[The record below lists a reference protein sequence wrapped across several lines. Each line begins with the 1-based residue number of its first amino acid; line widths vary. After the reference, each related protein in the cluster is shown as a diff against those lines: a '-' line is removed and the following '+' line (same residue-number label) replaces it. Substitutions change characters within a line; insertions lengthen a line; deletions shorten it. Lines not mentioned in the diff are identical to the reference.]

1 MGEAFKRETKHLKL
15 PNIIFFSSILLVTKG
30 YLGMCKMQ
38 NDQPNIKHI
47 LFLSKQR
54 IQEKFDKS
62 DEQGN
67 KQPEAKKQKNR

>member
-1 MGEAFKRETKHLKL
+1 MNH
-15 PNIIFFSSILLVTKG
+15 
-30 YLGMCKMQ
+30 